1 MKVLD
6 YHDMQNSFE
15 PINEEKINTLWKAE
29 RASFSHQIIVLDDDP
44 TGVQAVHG
52 VSVYTD
58 WTKEIIEEGFEE
70 TGNIFFIL
78 TNSRA
83 LDSKETEH
91 LHKTIAERIERV
103 SAQKKVPYLII
114 SRGDSTLRGH
124 YPLETEVLKDT
135 LEKQTDSK
143 VDGEIILPYFKQG
156 GRLTIDNV
164 HYVKQG
170 EKLIPAGKTE
180 FAEDR
185 TFGFTSSHLGEWVQ
199 EKTEGRYKKDKAI
212 YISLASLRGLQ
223 IEAIT
228 DQLLAVQNFNKV
240 IVNAVE
246 EADVRVF
253 TIALMRALRQNKKF
267 LYRTAATFTKIIG
280 DISEKALLEK
290 KDLLSAESQ
299 KGGLIVIGSH
309 VKKTTQQLEALM
321 ELGDLRFI
329 HFDSHL
335 IVEPEVFQKEVESV
349 QKQVDDG
356 LKEGITT
363 VVYTNRERL
372 DMGEGRKE
380 EELKQ
385 SVRISDALTSIVR
398 NAASSPAY
406 ILAKGGITSSDVGT
420 KGLGVRKATVKGQ
433 IAPGIPVWETKEE
446 SLFPYIPY
454 IIFPGNVGEIDTMK
468 KIVMML
474 EQS

>member
-6 YHDMQNSFE
+6 YHDVQNSFE

-44 TGVQAVHG
+44 TGVQTVHG

-58 WTKEIIEEGFEE
+58 WTEEIIEEGFEE

-103 SAQKKVPYLII
+103 AAQKKVPYLII

-170 EKLIPAGKTE
+170 EKLIPAGQTE

-228 DQLLAVQNFNKV
+228 EQLLAVQNFHKV

-335 IVEPEVFQKEVESV
+335 IVEPEVFQKEVENV
-349 QKQVDDG
+349 QKQVDNG
-356 LKEGITT
+356 
-363 VVYTNRERL
+363 
-372 DMGEGRKE
+372 
-380 EELKQ
+380 
-385 SVRISDALTSIVR
+385 
-398 NAASSPAY
+398 
-406 ILAKGGITSSDVGT
+406 
-420 KGLGVRKATVKGQ
+420 
-433 IAPGIPVWETKEE
+433 
-446 SLFPYIPY
+446 
-454 IIFPGNVGEIDTMK
+454 
-468 KIVMML
+468 
-474 EQS
+474 